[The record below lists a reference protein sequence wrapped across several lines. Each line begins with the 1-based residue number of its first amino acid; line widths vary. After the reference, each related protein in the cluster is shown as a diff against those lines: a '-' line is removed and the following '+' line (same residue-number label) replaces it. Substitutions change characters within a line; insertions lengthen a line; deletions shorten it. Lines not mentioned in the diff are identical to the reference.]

1 MPNEP
6 KKRGR
11 QTPEFEGYTPYKA
24 CFRMTGTVN
33 FIRYVRV
40 RNNMSEQKTPDDKA
54 VASPSYDASSITVL
68 GGLEAVRKRPAMY
81 IGSTGLQGL
90 HHLVWEV
97 VDNSVDE
104 ALAGHCTD
112 ILVRVLPNNSIRVED
127 NGRGIPWTEHP
138 KEKKSALEVV
148 MTVLHAGGKFEKS
161 SYKVSGGL
169 HGVGISVVNALSTA
183 LRVEVHRDGKHVAMG
198 FARGKVSEPFTIL
211 GNSDKRGTTV
221 TFTPDIDIF
230 GDTTYNFETLTARLR
245 ELAFLNSGLTIVAR
259 DERPETPIEKTYHY
273 EGGLVSFVQEINR
286 AKQPFHDIIA
296 ISGERNTTS
305 VEVALQY
312 NETYTESVYSFVNN
326 INTVDGG
333 THLTGFKAAL
343 TKTLNS
349 YALKTLKDAK
359 DASLTADDVRE
370 GLTAIVSVRVVEPQF
385 EGQTKGRLN
394 NSDVKGVVESLV
406 AEKLSTYLQEHPK
419 EAKLIIEKASQAAK
433 AREAA
438 KRARELVRRKS
449 ALEFSSLPGKLADC
463 QERDPAKAELF
474 VVEGDSAGG
483 SAKQGRAKEN
493 QAILP
498 LRGKILNVERA
509 RLLKVMSSNEITTLI
524 SALGCS
530 IGTEFKI
537 EKLRYHKIIIMT
549 DADTDG
555 NHITT
560 LLLTLFFRYM
570 KPLID
575 AGYVYVAQP
584 PLYLVK
590 KGQEKIYCLTED
602 EKIKA
607 QQKLGEKASTQRYK
621 GLGEMN
627 PEELW
632 ETTMDPTRRV
642 LKQIIIADAVA
653 ADEVFSMLMGDDVE
667 PRRVWIEENA
677 QYVSNLDI

>member
-1 MPNEP
+1 MSDEN
-6 KKRGR
+6 
-11 QTPEFEGYTPYKA
+11 
-24 CFRMTGTVN
+24 MTEEKQPLHG
-33 FIRYVRV
+33 
-40 RNNMSEQKTPDDKA
+40 
-54 VASPSYDASSITVL
+54 ASGNYDASSITVL

-81 IGSTGLQGL
+81 IGGTGPSGL

-104 ALAGHCTD
+104 ALAGYCTH
-112 ILVRVLPNNSIRVED
+112 ITVRVLPGNSVVVED
-127 NGRGIPWTEHP
+127 NGRGIPWGEHP

-198 FARGKVSEPFTIL
+198 FSRGRVTEPFTIL
-211 GNSDKRGTTV
+211 GASERRGTIV
-221 TFTPDIDIF
+221 TFTPDAEIFTDITF
-230 GDTTYNFETLTARLR
+230 VAETLMTRLR
-245 ELAFLNSGLTIVAR
+245 ELAFLNKGLTILFR
-259 DERPETPIEKTYHY
+259 DERGSELLEKTYHY
-273 EGGLVSFVQEINR
+273 EGGITSFVQEINR
-286 AKQPFHDIIA
+286 AKQPFHAVIA
-296 ISGERNTTS
+296 IQGERNTTQ

-312 NETYTESVYSFVNN
+312 TDTYTESVHSFVNN

-343 TKTLNS
+343 TKTLNA
-349 YALKTLKDAK
+349 YAQKMLKDAK
-359 DASLTADDVRE
+359 DAPLTAEDVRE

-385 EGQTKGRLN
+385 EGQTKGKLN
-394 NSDVKGVVESLV
+394 NTDVKGVVESIV
-406 AEKLSTYLQEHPK
+406 AEKLSTYFEEHPK
-419 EAKLIIEKASQAAK
+419 EAKLIIEKASQAMK

-438 KRARELVRRKS
+438 RKARELVRRKS

-463 QERDPAKAELF
+463 QERDPSKAELF

-483 SAKQGRAKEN
+483 SSKMGRDKKT

-509 RLLKVMSSNEITTLI
+509 RLLKVMNSNEVTTLI
-524 SALGCS
+524 SALGCG
-530 IGTEFKI
+530 IGVEFKL
-537 EKLRYHKIIIMT
+537 EKLRYHTIIIMT

-555 NHITT
+555 NHIAT
-560 LLLTLFFRYM
+560 LILTLFFRYM
-570 KPLID
+570 RPLLD
-575 AGYVYVAQP
+575 AGHVYLAQP

-590 KGQEKIYCLTED
+590 KSQEKVYCRTEE
-602 EKIKA
+602 EKIAA
-607 QQKLGEKASTQRYK
+607 QAKLGEKAVTQRYK

-627 PEELW
+627 PDELW
-632 ETTMDPTRRV
+632 ETTMDPARRV
-642 LKQIIIADAVA
+642 LKRITIADAVV

-667 PRRVWIEENA
+667 PRRIWIEENA
-677 QYVSNLDI
+677 QYASNLDI

>member
-1 MPNEP
+1 
-6 KKRGR
+6 
-11 QTPEFEGYTPYKA
+11 
-24 CFRMTGTVN
+24 
-33 FIRYVRV
+33 
-40 RNNMSEQKTPDDKA
+40 MSAENITDGKPAPQ
-54 VASPSYDASSITVL
+54 SYDAGSITVL

-81 IGSTGLQGL
+81 IGGTGPAGL
-90 HHLVWEV
+90 HHLIWEV

-104 ALAGHCTD
+104 ALAGHCNT
-112 ILVRVLPNNSIRVED
+112 ITVRVLPGNSVRVED

-198 FARGKVSEPFTIL
+198 FSRGKVTEPFSIL
-211 GNSDKRGTTV
+211 GESDKHGTMV
-221 TFTPDIDIF
+221 TFTPDTDIF
-230 GDTTYNFETLTARLR
+230 GDITFSFETMSTRLR
-245 ELAFLNSGLTIVAR
+245 ELAFLNRGLTIIAR
-259 DERPETPIEKTYHY
+259 DERNPDAVVEKVHHY

-286 AKQPFHDIIA
+286 SKQPFHDIIS
-296 ISGERNTTS
+296 IIGEKNTTE

-312 NETYTESVYSFVNN
+312 NETYAESVYSFVNN

-349 YALKTLKDAK
+349 YAAKTLKDAK

-394 NSDVKGVVESLV
+394 NSDVKGAVESLV

-524 SALGCS
+524 SALGCG
-530 IGTEFKI
+530 IGAEFKI

-590 KGQEKIYCLTED
+590 KGQEKIYCLTE
-602 EKIKA
+602 EAKLAA
-607 QQKLGEKASTQRYK
+607 QAKLGEKASTQRYK

-632 ETTMDPTRRV
+632 ETTMDPTQRV
-642 LKQIIIADAVA
+642 LKQIMIADAVI

-667 PRRVWIEENA
+667 PRRAWIEENA

>member
-1 MPNEP
+1 
-6 KKRGR
+6 
-11 QTPEFEGYTPYKA
+11 
-24 CFRMTGTVN
+24 
-33 FIRYVRV
+33 
-40 RNNMSEQKTPDDKA
+40 
-54 VASPSYDASSITVL
+54 
-68 GGLEAVRKRPAMY
+68 
-81 IGSTGLQGL
+81 
-90 HHLVWEV
+90 
-97 VDNSVDE
+97 
-104 ALAGHCTD
+104 
-112 ILVRVLPNNSIRVED
+112 
-127 NGRGIPWTEHP
+127 
-138 KEKKSALEVV
+138 
-148 MTVLHAGGKFEKS
+148 
-161 SYKVSGGL
+161 
-169 HGVGISVVNALSTA
+169 
-183 LRVEVHRDGKHVAMG
+183 MG
-198 FARGKVSEPFTIL
+198 FARGKVTEPFHVI
-211 GNSDKRGTTV
+211 GDSGKRGTTV
-221 TFTPDIDIF
+221 TFTPDTEIF
-230 GDTTYNFETLTARLR
+230 GDIAFSFETVTARLR
-245 ELAFLNSGLTIVAR
+245 ELAFLNRGLTITAR
-259 DERPETPIEKTYHY
+259 DERDADAPVERVYHY

-286 AKQPFHDIIA
+286 AKQPFHGIIS
-296 ISGERNTTS
+296 ILGERNTTG

-312 NETYTESVYSFVNN
+312 TETYTESVYSFVNN

-343 TKTLNS
+343 TKTLNT
-349 YALKTLKDAK
+349 YAAKTLKDAK
-359 DASLTADDVRE
+359 DAALTADDVRE
-370 GLTAIVSVRVVEPQF
+370 GLTAVVSVRVVEPQF

-406 AEKLSTYLQEHPK
+406 AEKLATYLEEHPK
-419 EAKLIIEKASQAAK
+419 EAKMIVEKCSQAAK

-438 KRARELVRRKS
+438 RKARELVRRKS

-483 SAKQGRAKEN
+483 SAKQGRAKEF

-524 SALGCS
+524 SALGCG

-590 KGQEKIYCLTED
+590 KGQEKVYCLNEE
-602 EKIKA
+602 EKLAA
-607 QQKLGEKASTQRYK
+607 QQRLGEKASTQRYK

-632 ETTMDPTRRV
+632 ETTMDPARRV
-642 LKQIIIADAVA
+642 LKQINVADAVI

-677 QYVSNLDI
+677 QYASNLDI

>member
-1 MPNEP
+1 
-6 KKRGR
+6 
-11 QTPEFEGYTPYKA
+11 
-24 CFRMTGTVN
+24 
-33 FIRYVRV
+33 
-40 RNNMSEQKTPDDKA
+40 MSEEKTTDGKA
-54 VASPSYDASSITVL
+54 ASQTYDASSITVL

-81 IGSTGLQGL
+81 IGSTSAQGL

-104 ALAGHCTD
+104 ALAGHCSIIT
-112 ILVRVLPNNSIRVED
+112 VRVLPGNTVVVED

-169 HGVGISVVNALSTA
+169 HGVGISVVNALSTH
-183 LRVEVHRDGKHVAMG
+183 LRVEVRRDGKHVAMG
-198 FARGKVSEPFTIL
+198 FSRGKVAEPFTIL
-211 GNSDKRGTTV
+211 GDSDKRGTTV
-221 TFTPDIDIF
+221 TFTPDEEIFSDITF
-230 GDTTYNFETLTARLR
+230 SFETLATRLR
-245 ELAFLNSGLTIVAR
+245 ELAFLNRNLTIVAR
-259 DERPETPIEKTYHY
+259 DERSETPIEKTYHY

-286 AKQPFHDIIA
+286 AKQPFHEIIS
-296 ISGERNTTS
+296 IIGEKNGTG

-349 YALKTLKDAK
+349 YAAKIIKDA
-359 DASLTADDVRE
+359 ALTADDVRE
-370 GLTAIVSVRVVEPQF
+370 GLTAVISVRVVEPQF

-394 NSDVKGVVESLV
+394 NSDVKGVVESFV

-438 KRARELVRRKS
+438 RKARELVRRKS

-463 QERDPAKAELF
+463 QERDPVRAELF

-483 SAKQGRAKEN
+483 SSKMGRDKKT

-524 SALGCS
+524 SALGCG
-530 IGTEFKI
+530 IGADFKI

-560 LLLTLFFRYM
+560 LILTLFFRYM
-570 KPLID
+570 KQLLD
-575 AGYVYVAQP
+575 AGHVYVAQP

-590 KGQEKIYCLTED
+590 KGQEKIYCLNEE
-602 EKIKA
+602 EKLAA
-607 QQKLGEKASTQRYK
+607 QAKLGEKASTQRYK

-632 ETTMDPTRRV
+632 ETTMDPERRV
-642 LKQIIIADAVA
+642 LKQIVIADAVA